1 MGRRKVRK
9 YKVQKQKID
18 TDKLLDGLNPAQ
30 KEVVQHTK
38 GPLVTCATA
47 GSGKTESM
55 VRLIAMIVATVTDP
69 IILAT
74 TFTVKAAA
82 EMTARL
88 KKKFGCTEAEIR
100 TIHATC
106 FQCIND
112 GSPWACS
119 EDPDGPGY
127 HFDEKNNM
135 QYALKDVLG
144 YRNMDWKGVD
154 ITEVQ
159 HFIGYCKDRLIEPED
174 SESVLG
180 LGASGLTDPR
190 FCEAY
195 FLYEEER
202 NRRGLITFD
211 DMIMLSVKWLRM
223 DKDAYGRWSH
233 KFTHVI
239 VDEFQDT
246 NLAQYEF
253 VKILAENAEA
263 FVVVGDDDQS
273 IYEWRGAVPHY
284 MIEFEKTFNAKAVHM
299 ETNYRSQPEII
310 ETANRVIAN
319 NKVRIVKNAVAHRPS
334 EGGER
339 VSFMQLADMDDEAD
353 WIADQID
360 VAHQDGSKW
369 GDFAIVYRTN
379 AQSRALEEEFIR
391 RKFPYVV
398 VGGQDF
404 YKRKEIKEVLA
415 YVRVALDDNED
426 DWARLA
432 VNRPFRFIG
441 KKTLEK
447 IDDIAHKNELSFFQ
461 VVMEHNNH
469 NLEIN
474 YRQHDSLSEF
484 VNIISHIREDMK
496 NDVDLPA
503 IFSRIL
509 KESKYEEWLLREEG
523 SDSSE
528 NSRISNLK
536 ELVRSSARFKD
547 LEAMMDYIDKIEE
560 EKKKR
565 KGKQGEKL
573 VKPNLIQLMS
583 IHKAKGLEFNVVF
596 LAGAADGIIPHA
608 RTNNEEEERRL
619 FYVACTRAR
628 DRLYITA
635 PASARVG
642 EQDIELKISPFV
654 YEAGVVP
661 PQVEQ
666 SKEVL

>member
-1 MGRRKVRK
+1 M
-9 YKVQKQKID
+9 
-18 TDKLLDGLNPAQ
+18 
-30 KEVVQHTK
+30 EVVQHTK

-55 VRLIAMIVATVTDP
+55 VRLVAMIVATFKDS

-88 KKKFGCTEAEIR
+88 KRKFGCTEADIR

-106 FQCIND
+106 FACIND

-119 EDPDGPGY
+119 ENPDESGY
-127 HFDEKNNM
+127 QFDEKNQM

-174 SESVLG
+174 SGSVLG

-223 DKDAYGRWSH
+223 DKEAYGRWSH

-253 VKILAENAEA
+253 IKILAENAEA

-273 IYEWRGAVPHY
+273 IYEWRGAVPQF
-284 MIEFEKTFNAKAVHM
+284 MIDFEKTFNAKAVHM

-319 NKVRIVKNAVAHRPS
+319 NKVRIVKNAVANRKS

-339 VSFMQLADMDDEAD
+339 VSFMQLLDMDDEAK
-353 WIADQID
+353 WIADQIEIMQ
-360 VAHQDGSKW
+360 QDGLKW
-369 GDFAIVYRTN
+369 GDFAITYRTN

-391 RKFPYVV
+391 RSFPYVV
-398 VGGQDF
+398 IGGQDF
-404 YKRKEIKEVLA
+404 YKRKEIKEILA
-415 YVRVALDDNED
+415 YARVALDDNED
-426 DWARLA
+426 EWARLA

-447 IDDIAHKNELSFFQ
+447 IDDIAHKEEFSFFQ
-461 VVMEHNNH
+461 VVQEHNH
-469 NLEIN
+469 HDLGIS
-474 YRQHDSLSEF
+474 YRQHDSLDDF
-484 VNIISHIREDMK
+484 VRIISHIREDME
-496 NDVDLPA
+496 NDVSLPA

-509 KESKYEEWLLREEG
+509 KESGYEEWLLREEG

-536 ELVRSSARFKD
+536 ELVRSSGRFKTLQSM
-547 LEAMMDYIDKIEE
+547 LEYIDKIAD

-565 KGKQGEKL
+565 RGKQGEKL

-596 LAGAADGIIPHA
+596 LVGAADGIIPHA

-635 PASARVG
+635 PRSARVG
-642 EQDIELKISPFV
+642 DQDIALKISPFV
-654 YEAGVVP
+654 YEAGIVKEE
-661 PQVEQ
+661 VEQ
-666 SKEVL
+666 VL